1 MGLLRSRELCYGYH
15 GKMLRA
21 YFEMRHP
28 TSVQINKSPGG
39 GGGGGAF
46 DCLGVRG
53 VVGVCANRKRKFTK
67 LLTLLNPSSHFHHKA
82 LFFLWYLQKV

>member
-39 GGGGGAF
+39 GGGGGPLTVWV
-46 DCLGVRG
+46 LGVWWEFVQIG
-53 VVGVCANRKRKFTK
+53 KEN
-67 LLTLLNPSSHFHHKA
+67 LLNC
-82 LFFLWYLQKV
+82 

>member
-1 MGLLRSRELCYGYH
+1 MGLLRSRELCYAYH
-15 GKMLRA
+15 CEMLRA

-28 TSVQINKSPGG
+28 TSVQMLL
-39 GGGGGAF
+39 AF

-53 VVGVCANRKRKFTK
+53 VVGVCANQKRKLTK
-67 LLTLLNPSSHFHHKA
+67 LLTLLNPSSLFHHKA